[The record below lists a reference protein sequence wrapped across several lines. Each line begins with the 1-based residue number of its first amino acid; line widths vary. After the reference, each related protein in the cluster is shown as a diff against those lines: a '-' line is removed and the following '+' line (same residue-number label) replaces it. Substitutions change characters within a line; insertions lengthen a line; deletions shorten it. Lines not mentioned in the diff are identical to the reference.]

1 MRKYLSGSLRGMAKP
16 PRPDAAARPTSLAD
30 VAEEPLYLERAD
42 GLRHLPPVRAQAFL
56 GLVRAGTVVA
66 RDLSATL
73 EAHHGLSLH
82 AFEVLLH
89 LAVFSP
95 DGTLRLGQLVAQ
107 APLSQS
113 RVSRLVAQLDAEGL
127 VTRTSAPDDARGVDV
142 AITEAGR
149 ERFRQAQD
157 THLAD
162 LDGRLFSRLTWEE
175 TARLAAIT
183 AKLLAE

>member
-1 MRKYLSGSLRGMAKP
+1 MEKP
-16 PRPDAAARPTSLAD
+16 LQPDAAERSPALAD
-30 VAEEPLYLERAD
+30 VPEEPLYHERAD
-42 GLRHLPPVRAQAFL
+42 GLRHLPPVRAHAFL
-56 GLVRAGTVVA
+56 GLVRAGAVLT

-73 EAHHGLSLH
+73 EARHGLSLH

-113 RVSRLVAQLDAEGL
+113 RVSRLVAHLDAEGL

-162 LDGRLFSRLTWEE
+162 LDERLFSRLTWRE